1 MPVVVGVGIPKTAP
15 DMDAAKDLIAYMTS
29 PATQIATLKATSFFP
44 VVDVEL
50 PDDMPPAVKLSGAA
64 IAAMSGSDD
73 ANPGLL
79 PVGLGKLGGQF
90 NAVYVD
96 AFERIVL
103 GGEDVKAVLDEQA
116 EALKAVMEEAGAPC
130 WAPDPAS
137 DGPCPVE

>member
-1 MPVVVGVGIPKTAP
+1 
-15 DMDAAKDLIAYMTS
+15 
-29 PATQIATLKATSFFP
+29 
-44 VVDVEL
+44 L
-50 PDDMPPAVKLSGAA
+50 PDDMPAAGRINGAA

-79 PVGLGKLGGQF
+79 PVGLGDLGGKF

-96 AFERIVL
+96 SFERIVL
-103 GGEDVKAVLDEQA
+103 AGQDVRTVLDDQA
-116 EALKAVMEEAGAPC
+116 DKLRKIMVDANAPC